1 MTLNFRQLEVFRAI
15 MIAKTIC
22 GAAELLHVSQPGVSR
37 ALKYIEMKLGIELF
51 ERRQNGMIPTP
62 EANELFEEIQPLFK
76 RLDELNNNI
85 NRIVR
90 NENTYLQIGC
100 APSLAHYVLPKVLAG
115 AKKKIPDVIARI
127 DTLSNEGLAEYIVE
141 RRGDFALSTY
151 DPGHPLVFAEPSIVG
166 RIQCVVPIDHELA
179 QLQSVSIK
187 DIAKHE
193 VVAYYNDTL
202 IGRVIHNR
210 FEELDLIQKI
220 SVQVRFNDVACAM
233 VEHGLGVGFAY
244 DFATTESLSPK
255 LKILQLEDELRP
267 IPVYLLRH
275 QGYSYSNQVRSFYEE
290 VEAQLNNLKG

>member
-37 ALKYIEMKLGIELF
+37 ALKYIEMKLNIELF

-62 EANELFEEIQPLFK
+62 EAKELFEEIQPLFK
-76 RLDELNNNI
+76 RLDDLNNNI

-100 APSLAHYVLPKVLAG
+100 APSLAHYVLPVVLAR
-115 AKKKIPDVIARI
+115 AKKKLPEVIARV
-127 DTLSNEGLAEYIVE
+127 DTLSNEELAEYIVE

-151 DPGHPLVFAEPSIVG
+151 DPGHPLILAEPSIIG
-166 RIQCVVPIDHELA
+166 HIQCVVPKDHPLA
-179 QLQSVSIK
+179 KRSTVSINE
-187 DIAKHE
+187 IAKHSI
-193 VVAYYNDTL
+193 VSYYEDTL
-202 IGRVIHNR
+202 IGRVLLNR
-210 FEELDLIQKI
+210 FEELDLTPKI

-244 DFATTESLSPK
+244 DFASTESLSPN
-255 LKILQLEDELRP
+255 LTVLPIEDDLRP

-275 QGYSYSNQVRSFYEE
+275 QGYSYSNQIRGFYEE
-290 VEAQLNNLKG
+290 IESQLDTLKG